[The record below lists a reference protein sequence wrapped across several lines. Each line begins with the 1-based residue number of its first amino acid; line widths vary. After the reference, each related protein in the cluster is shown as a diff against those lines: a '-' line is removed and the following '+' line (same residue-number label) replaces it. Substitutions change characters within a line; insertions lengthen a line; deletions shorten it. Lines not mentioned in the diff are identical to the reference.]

1 MGLIKAAIQSVSS
14 TLSDQYLE
22 FFTCDSLGK
31 EILVKRGARR
41 MSKGSNKG
49 DMEVISNGSKIAVPE
64 GTALLLVDNGK
75 VTDFT
80 TEAGMYTWDASSAP
94 TCFGSS
100 GFLEGAKKSIG
111 DLWNRIKAGGEIPM
125 QQRVYFVNML
135 EIIDNK
141 FGTPSPI
148 PYDDPTYLGIYIR
161 VNGTFS
167 FKIENP
173 VAFFT
178 SVVGNI
184 ADVYSRDMLMD
195 QAKTEF
201 ISKLT
206 EALSKMGAGGD
217 GIQYNRIQREQTNLR
232 DYMNDCLD
240 DEWLDGRGMVV
251 ISVGIGGITP
261 DDESRKRIQDFDR
274 DIMLG
279 KNPNMLA
286 ARAVA
291 MNAEAQVA
299 AASNTAGAATGLM
312 GMGMLGAIGGTS
324 ANSAFEMLKG
334 QQGANNSGMAGMA
347 GMAGAAAVT
356 GGGWKCECGHDGN
369 TGKFC
374 GECGKA
380 KPAPVTGWDCECGAK
395 GNTGKFCAECGKPKP
410 SAVAAAEC
418 KACGW
423 KGAEGQAAPKFCPEC
438 GKAIQ

>member
-31 EILVKRGARR
+31 EILVKRGAKR

-94 TCFGSS
+94 TCFGAS
-100 GFLEGAKKSIG
+100 GFLEGAKQSIG
-111 DLWNRIKAGGEIPM
+111 DLWNRIKSGGEIPM

-161 VNGTFS
+161 VNGSFS
-167 FKIENP
+167 FRIENP

-178 SVVGNI
+178 SVVGN
-184 ADVYSRDMLMD
+184 VTESYTRDMLMD
-195 QAKTEF
+195 QAKMEF
-201 ISKLT
+201 ISKLS
-206 EALSKMGAGGD
+206 EALSRMGSGGD
-217 GIQYNRIQREQTNLR
+217 NIQYNRLQREQTTLR
-232 DYMNDCLD
+232 NYMNDVLD
-240 DEWLDGRGMVV
+240 EEWLEGRGMIVV
-251 ISVGIGGITP
+251 SVGIGGITP
-261 DDESRKRIQDFDR
+261 DDESRVRIQDFDR

-279 KNPNMLA
+279 KNPEMLA

-299 AASNTAGAATGLM
+299 AANNKSGALGALM
-312 GMGMLGAIGGTS
+312 GVGVLGGMGAGGMGGTPAS
-324 ANSAFEMLKG
+324 AAFDVIKS
-334 QQGANNSGMAGMA
+334 QQVAHAASTPV
-347 GMAGAAAVT
+347 AAAVAT
-356 GGGWKCECGHDGN
+356 SGWKCECGHEGN
-369 TGKFC
+369 S
-374 GECGKA
+374 
-380 KPAPVTGWDCECGAK
+380 
-395 GNTGKFCAECGKPKP
+395 GKFCAECGKPMPKA
-410 SAVAAAEC
+410 SQGWDCVCGAKANTGKFCSECGKKKEAEVAVAEC

-438 GKAIQ
+438 GQPIK

>member
-31 EILVKRGARR
+31 EILVKRGAKRI
-41 MSKGSNKG
+41 SKGSNKG

-100 GFLEGAKKSIG
+100 GFLEGAKKSIA
-111 DLWNRIKAGGEIPM
+111 DLWGRIKSGGEIPM

-161 VNGTFS
+161 VNGAFS
-167 FKIENP
+167 FRIENP

-178 SVVGNI
+178 SVVGNV
-184 ADVYSRDMLMD
+184 ADSYTRDMLMD
-195 QAKTEF
+195 QAKMEF
-201 ISKLT
+201 ISKLS
-206 EALSKMGAGGD
+206 EALSRMGAGGD
-217 GIQYNRIQREQTNLR
+217 GIQYNRLQREQTSLR
-232 DYMNDCLD
+232 DYMNDVLD
-240 DEWLDGRGMVV
+240 AEWLEGRGMIV

-279 KNPNMLA
+279 KNPSMLA

-299 AASNTAGAATGLM
+299 AANNTSGALGALM
-312 GMGMLGAIGGTS
+312 GVGVLGGMNAGGMGGTS
-324 ANSAFEMLKG
+324 SQAAFDVIKS
-334 QQGANNSGMAGMA
+334 QQVAS
-347 GMAGAAAVT
+347 AAATPVAAAAAT
-356 GGGWKCECGHDGN
+356 SGWKCECGHEGN
-369 TGKFC
+369 SGKFC
-374 GECGKA
+374 AECGKA
-380 KPAPVTGWDCECGAK
+380 MPKASQGWDCVCGAK
-395 GNTGKFCAECGKPKP
+395 ANTGKFCAECGKKKEAEV
-410 SAVAAAEC
+410 AVAEC

-423 KGAEGQAAPKFCPEC
+423 KGTEGQAAPKFCPEC
-438 GKAIQ
+438 GQPIK

>member
-31 EILVKRGARR
+31 EVLVKRGAKRI
-41 MSKGSNKG
+41 SKGSNKG
-49 DMEVISNGSKIAVPE
+49 DAEVISNGSKIAVPE

-100 GFLEGAKKSIG
+100 GFLDGAKQAIG
-111 DLWNRIKAGGEIPM
+111 DLWNRIKSGGVIPM

-135 EIIDNK
+135 EVIDNK

-148 PYDDPTYLGIYIR
+148 PYDDPKYLGIYIR

-167 FKIENP
+167 FRIENP
-173 VAFFT
+173 VTFFT
-178 SVVGNI
+178 SVVGNVT
-184 ADVYSRDMLMD
+184 DNYTRDMLMD
-195 QAKTEF
+195 QAKMEF
-201 ISKLT
+201 ISKFS
-206 EALSKMGAGGD
+206 EALSRMGAGGD
-217 GIQYNRIQREQTNLR
+217 EIQYNRLQREQTKLR
-232 DYMNDCLD
+232 DYMNDVLD
-240 DEWLDGRGMVV
+240 TEWMDGRGMVV
-251 ISVGIGGITP
+251 VSVGIGGITP
-261 DDESRKRIQDFDR
+261 DDESRQRIQGFDR

-279 KNPNMLA
+279 NNPEMLA

-299 AASNTAGAATGLM
+299 AASNENGAMGALMGLGMVGSMGSMGVGGATSNTSAYDVIQAQKAAKVGGAAVV
-312 GMGMLGAIGGTS
+312 
-324 ANSAFEMLKG
+324 
-334 QQGANNSGMAGMA
+334 
-347 GMAGAAAVT
+347 GAAA
-356 GGGWKCECGHDGN
+356 GGWKCGCGHDGN

-374 GECGKA
+374 AECGTA
-380 KPAPVTGWDCECGAK
+380 KPASAQAWDCTCGAK
-395 GNTGKFCAECGKPKP
+395 GNTGKFCAECGKKK
-410 SAVAAAEC
+410 ADVVGAAEC

-423 KGAEGQAAPKFCPEC
+423 KGTEGQAAPKFCPEC
-438 GKAIQ
+438 GKSIQ